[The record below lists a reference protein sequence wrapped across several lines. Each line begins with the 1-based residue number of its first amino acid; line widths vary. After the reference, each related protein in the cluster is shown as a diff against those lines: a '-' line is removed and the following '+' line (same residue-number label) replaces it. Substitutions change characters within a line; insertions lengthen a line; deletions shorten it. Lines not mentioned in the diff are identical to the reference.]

1 MLSVGEKMDG
11 WICSS
16 YSLNGRVRNDIEMV
30 VDEGDSHGEIDS
42 LAQSNGPKKS
52 KLIDLLFNAVGGRY
66 NVLTSAEL
74 NGVVMGED
82 SPYIIQRYS
91 LDAVKVEVLVAES
104 DIDFLFADRL
114 STLG

>member
-1 MLSVGEKMDG
+1 MGQPQRD
-11 WICSS
+11 
-16 YSLNGRVRNDIEMV
+16 R
-30 VDEGDSHGEIDS
+30 
-42 LAQSNGPKKS
+42 LARSIRWSKKS
-52 KLIDLLFNAVGGRY
+52 KLIDLLFNAVAGRY
-66 NVLTSAEL
+66 NVLASAKL

-82 SPYIIQRYS
+82 SRYITQRIP